1 MENGWGRDDGCDCFR
16 IYQQF
21 SFNTHSPHSLFMTIT
36 NQIQFD
42 NLRGDIFGGVT
53 AAIVSLPL
61 ALAFGVASGIG
72 PIGGLY
78 GAICVGFFAALF
90 GGTPTLISEP
100 TGPMTVVMTA
110 IVASLIA
117 TNPDHGLAMAFT
129 VVMLA
134 GLFQILF
141 GLFKLGKY
149 VTLMPYSVISGF
161 MSGIGVILV
170 ILQIAPFLGHPA
182 PKGGV
187 IGTLTALPQLFAT
200 LNPPEVM
207 LGAITLAIIFLM
219 PKQLKQIVPPQL
231 IALII
236 GTVVSLTLFQDV
248 DIRRIGEIPVGLPP
262 LQLPTFSPGQLT
274 TMLVNAV
281 MLGMLGC
288 IDTLLTAV
296 VADSLTRTEHKSDK
310 ELIGQGIGNIVSGL
324 CGGLPGAGATMG
336 TVVNIQTGATSALS
350 GLTRALVLLVV
361 VLGAARLTQPIPM
374 AVLAGIALKVGIDIL
389 DWSFLKR
396 SHKVSLKGSL
406 IMYGVLFLTV
416 FVDLIVAVGVGV
428 FIANILTIQQLSE
441 VRSSDVKLISDTDD
455 DLRLSDEQKRL
466 LDKGAGRVL
475 LFCLSGPMIFGL
487 SKAIAREHNAMKQSN
502 ALVVDLTEVPS
513 MGVTAAL
520 AIENVIRDAHD
531 RGLQVYLVG
540 ASGKVQNR
548 LQNLGLFELIQPD
561 HVLTDR
567 TEALQQAVDQTY
579 LPEPVAQAVVQT
591 TAPI

>member
-1 MENGWGRDDGCDCFR
+1 MSITNR
-16 IYQQF
+16 I
-21 SFNTHSPHSLFMTIT
+21 SFN
-36 NQIQFD
+36 
-42 NLRGDIFGGVT
+42 NLQGDIFGGVT

-110 IVASLIA
+110 IVASLTA
-117 TNPDHGLAMAFT
+117 SNPEQGLAMAFT

-134 GLFQILF
+134 GLFQIIF
-141 GLFKLGKY
+141 GIFKLGKY
-149 VTLMPYSVISGF
+149 ITLMPYSVISGF
-161 MSGIGVILV
+161 MSGIGVILI
-170 ILQIAPFLGHPA
+170 ILQIAPFLGQAP

-187 IGTLTALPQLFAT
+187 LGTFMAIPQLLANV
-200 LNPPEVM
+200 NPPEAI
-207 LGAITLAIIFLM
+207 LGALTVAIIFLM
-219 PKQLKQIVPPQL
+219 PKKLKKIVPPQL
-231 IALII
+231 VALIV
-236 GTVVSLTLFQDV
+236 GTVISLTVFQGN
-248 DIRRIGEIPVGLPP
+248 DIRRIGAIPVGLPP
-262 LQLPTFSPGQLT
+262 LQLPTFSPGQIT
-274 TMLVNAV
+274 VMFVDAV

-361 VLGAARLTQPIPM
+361 VLGAAKLTEPIPM

-396 SHKVSLKGSL
+396 SHKVSVKGSL
-406 IMYGVLFLTV
+406 IMYGVLLLTV

-428 FIANILTIQQLSE
+428 FIANILTIERLS
-441 VRSSDVKLISDTDD
+441 SLQSAGVKLISDTDD
-455 DLRLSDEQKRL
+455 EVLISEEEKQL
-466 LDKGAGRVL
+466 LDRGKGRVL

-487 SKAIAREHNAMKQSN
+487 SKAISREHNAMKD
-502 ALVVDLTEVPS
+502 ADVLVMDLTAVP
-513 MGVTAAL
+513 MLGVTASL
-520 AIENVIRDAHD
+520 AIENAIRDACD
-531 RGLQVYLVG
+531 KGLQVYVVG
-540 ASGKVQNR
+540 ASEKVQQR
-548 LQNLGLFELIQPD
+548 LQKLGLLDLIAPE
-561 HVLTDR
+561 HVMSDR
-567 TEALQQAVDQTY
+567 TAALRQAV
-579 LPEPVAQAVVQT
+579 AVVDSKDIPLGVP
-591 TAPI
+591 A

>member
-1 MENGWGRDDGCDCFR
+1 M
-16 IYQQF
+16 
-21 SFNTHSPHSLFMTIT
+21 SIT
-36 NQIQFD
+36 NQIRFN
-42 NLRGDIFGGVT
+42 NLKGDIFGGVT

-61 ALAFGVASGIG
+61 ALAFGVASGVG

-110 IVASLIA
+110 IVASLTA
-117 TNPDHGLAMAFT
+117 SNPEQGLAMAFT

-134 GLFQILF
+134 GLFQIIF
-141 GLFKLGKY
+141 GIFKLGKY
-149 VTLMPYSVISGF
+149 ITLMPYSVISGF
-161 MSGIGVILV
+161 MSGIGVILI
-170 ILQIAPFLGHPA
+170 ILQIAPFLGQAP

-187 IGTLTALPQLFAT
+187 LGTFMAIPQLLANV
-200 LNPPEVM
+200 NPPEAI
-207 LGAITLAIIFLM
+207 LGALTVAIIFLM
-219 PKQLKQIVPPQL
+219 PKKLKKIVPPQL
-231 IALII
+231 IALIV
-236 GTVVSLTLFQDV
+236 GTVISMTVFQGT
-248 DIRRIGEIPVGLPP
+248 DIRRIGSIPVGLPP
-262 LQLPTFSPGQLT
+262 LQLPTFSPGQIT
-274 TMLVNAV
+274 VMFVDAV

-310 ELIGQGIGNIVSGL
+310 ELIGQGIGNIVSGI

-361 VLGAARLTQPIPM
+361 VLGAAKLTEPIPM

-396 SHKVSLKGSL
+396 SHKVSVKGSL

-428 FIANILTIQQLSE
+428 FIANILTIERLS
-441 VRSSDVKLISDTDD
+441 SLQSAGVKLISDTDD
-455 DLRLSDEQKRL
+455 EVLLSQEEKQL
-466 LDKGAGRVL
+466 LDQGKGRVL

-487 SKAIAREHNAMKQSN
+487 SKAISREHNAMKDAD
-502 ALVVDLTEVPS
+502 ALVMDLSAVP
-513 MGVTAAL
+513 MLGVTASL
-520 AIENVIRDAHD
+520 AIENAIRDACD
-531 RGLQVYLVG
+531 KGLQVYIVG
-540 ASGKVQNR
+540 ASTKIQQR
-548 LQNLGLFELIQPD
+548 LQKLGLLDLIAPE
-561 HVLTDR
+561 HFLNDR
-567 TEALQQAVDQTY
+567 TAALRQAV
-579 LPEPVAQAVVQT
+579 AVVDNKGI
-591 TAPI
+591 PLGVPV

>member
-1 MENGWGRDDGCDCFR
+1 M
-16 IYQQF
+16 
-21 SFNTHSPHSLFMTIT
+21 SIT
-36 NQIQFD
+36 NQIRFN
-42 NLRGDIFGGVT
+42 NLQGDIFGGVT

-110 IVASLIA
+110 IVASLTA
-117 TNPDHGLAMAFT
+117 SNPEQGLAMAFT

-134 GLFQILF
+134 GLFQIIF
-141 GLFKLGKY
+141 GIFKLGKY

-161 MSGIGVILV
+161 MSGIGVILI
-170 ILQIAPFLGHPA
+170 ILQIAPFLGQAP

-187 IGTLTALPQLFAT
+187 LGTFMAIPQLVANV
-200 LNPPEVM
+200 NPPEAI
-207 LGAITLAIIFLM
+207 LGALTLAIIFLM
-219 PKQLKQIVPPQL
+219 PKKLKKIVPPQL
-231 IALII
+231 IALIV
-236 GTVVSLTLFQDV
+236 GTVISLTVFQGT

-262 LQLPTFSPGQLT
+262 LQLPTFSAGQIT
-274 TMLVNAV
+274 VMFVDAV

-361 VLGAARLTQPIPM
+361 VLGAAKLTEPIPM

-396 SHKVSLKGSL
+396 SHKVSVKGSL

-428 FIANILTIQQLSE
+428 FIANILTIERLS
-441 VRSSDVKLISDTDD
+441 SLQSAGVKLISDTDD
-455 DLRLSDEQKRL
+455 DAIVSDQEKQL
-466 LDKGAGRVL
+466 LDQGKGRVL

-487 SKAIAREHNAMKQSN
+487 SKAISREHNAMKDAD
-502 ALVVDLTEVPS
+502 ALVMDLTAVP
-513 MGVTAAL
+513 MLGVTASL
-520 AIENVIRDAHD
+520 AIENALRDACD
-531 RGLQVYLVG
+531 KGLQVYIVG
-540 ASGKVQNR
+540 ASEKIQQR
-548 LQNLGLFELIQPD
+548 LQKLGLLDLIAPE
-561 HVLTDR
+561 HFLSDR
-567 TEALQQAVDQTY
+567 TAALQQAV
-579 LPEPVAQAVVQT
+579 AVV
-591 TAPI
+591 